1 MYSTHQQRVQY
12 LVEFSLPGDE
22 VGEEEVGEE
31 KEGEGEKEGEEEGE
45 DEDEPEE
52 KNGLPLEGGFAS
64 CPHEC
69 VM

>member
-22 VGEEEVGEE
+22 EGEEQEGEE
-31 KEGEGEKEGEEEGE
+31 QDEGEKEGE

-52 KNGLPLEGGFAS
+52 INGLPLEGGFTIVAL
-64 CPHEC
+64 
-69 VM
+69 VNV